1 MVWNIW
7 TEYCK
12 GSSVIGDPWF
22 VKLSRRTMGIYV
34 LLLGNKASVYSLL
47 KKMIPL
53 LYHKI
58 LYILKVLKHLLS
70 HLIPVVTVKPA
81 GL

>member
-1 MVWNIW
+1 
-7 TEYCK
+7 
-12 GSSVIGDPWF
+12 
-22 VKLSRRTMGIYV
+22 MGIYE

-53 LYHKI
+53 LYHKT